1 MGFLSFLTQ
10 NRCSITLSPMS
21 ILQRLLSWIGLGS
34 KSGSRYYQISES
46 LQVTLS
52 TLAKHEGRS
61 EQELIPDLVAAG
73 LDQYRSIDKFWPKW
87 ESLSQRERDV
97 AAFTCLGMTNRQ
109 IAARLSLS
117 PDTIKTHIRNV
128 LTKFGL
134 NSKDELRH
142 ILVDWDFS
150 GWL

>member
-1 MGFLSFLTQ
+1 
-10 NRCSITLSPMS
+10 MS
-21 ILQRLLSWIGLGS
+21 ILQRLLSWIGLGPR
-34 KSGSRYYQISES
+34 SGFRYYQISES

-73 LDQYRSIDKFWPKW
+73 LDQYRSIDKFWLKW
-87 ESLSQRERDV
+87 ESLSRREQEV
-97 AAFTCLGMTNRQ
+97 VAFTCLGLTNRQ

-117 PDTIKTHIRNV
+117 PDTIKTHIRRV
-128 LTKFGL
+128 LKKFGL

-142 ILVDWDFS
+142 ILADWDFS
-150 GWL
+150 NWL